1 LGDDIHPLFINNSNL
16 AAKIA
21 LNDDFG
27 SSLVDPVQP
36 ETDIETPYQS

>member
-1 LGDDIHPLFINNSNL
+1 LQRLGDDVHPLFKNSSNL

-36 ETDIETPYQS
+36 ETDIDIP